1 MASLE
6 IDDAPQTVGVDS
18 SWSSAP
24 KLSRKVRELA
34 HRSFHAI
41 HSGSQAVA
49 GTQARSQDVLQDLR
63 DLRDQVAWLQ
73 HKIHARK
80 LDSLIPWVDALRRQV
95 DNRLDDAGKAEQ

>member
-1 MASLE
+1 MASFQV
-6 IDDAPQTVGVDS
+6 DHTPQTVSVDS
-18 SWSSAP
+18 SWSNAS

-41 HSGSQAVA
+41 HSDSQPVA
-49 GTQARSQDVLQDLR
+49 QTQPRSKDILQDLR

-95 DNRLDDAGKAEQ
+95 DNRFGDARKAQQ